1 MVRIM
6 STVENRENKSFSIY
20 PSTPRGV
27 DVSPNGNLVVVN
39 HVRYIALETGDRRA
53 LQIQRGGKRVREPVG
68 HNLKRCESIT
78 YHKVLDMM
86 VPSVQ
91 SRMNSR
97 TIRIVEALLRV
108 QRHAKGHGVNGRRHA
123 RHVTHRRRLTVGPER
138 GIRLVLYP
146 LDTYT
151 HRRVQRQVQKQ
162 NTARRPHHVVKLVR
176 GKMGRVRVMGL

>member
-1 MVRIM
+1 MLSSIAPMVRIM

-39 HVRYIALETGDRRA
+39 HVRCIALETGDRRA

-68 HNLKRCESIT
+68 NNLKRCESIT
-78 YHKVLDMM
+78 YHKVLNME
-86 VPSVQ
+86 VTSVQ

-108 QRHAKGHGVNGRRHA
+108 
-123 RHVTHRRRLTVGPER
+123 
-138 GIRLVLYP
+138 
-146 LDTYT
+146 
-151 HRRVQRQVQKQ
+151 
-162 NTARRPHHVVKLVR
+162 VKWVH
-176 GKMGRVRVMGL
+176 GKMGRVHRMVS